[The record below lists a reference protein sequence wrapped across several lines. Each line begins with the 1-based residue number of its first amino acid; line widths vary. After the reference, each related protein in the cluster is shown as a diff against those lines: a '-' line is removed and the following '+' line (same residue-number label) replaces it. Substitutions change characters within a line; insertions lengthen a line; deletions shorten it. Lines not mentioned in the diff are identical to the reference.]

1 MKATSETN
9 GPEITFYASHRYRV
23 SKLSKPDFQI
33 SKLTFKDYTIN
44 RYNNT
49 ENNSDTQHENNN
61 TIESRWVAK
70 TWWSHGWGTVHQIEF
85 ATIVCMSDRL

>member
-23 SKLSKPDFQI
+23 SKLLKPDFQI

-49 ENNSDTQHENNN
+49 ENNSDT
-61 TIESRWVAK
+61 
-70 TWWSHGWGTVHQIEF
+70 
-85 ATIVCMSDRL
+85 